1 MPRSVAVRVIKLMT
15 RRWGLLILSVVS
27 VVVYANTVSVG
38 PLILRWAIDAGV
50 SAGDYTA
57 AATPA
62 LILLAVVAA
71 GGVAWYV
78 TRYATAALAQGVAH
92 DLRVAAFEAIHSQS
106 MEFFDKHP
114 SGQLISRITND
125 TDRLARALSWQVRN
139 LVNITMTA
147 GMSLYY
153 MFTMSPRLS
162 AVIAVAMA
170 VMAAVNARY
179 VLLIRPLYQRIR
191 QQLGVLASVV
201 SSNLAGIKTIKALGI
216 EELEI
221 QRFSR
226 ENEAFATLSLKA
238 AKVRAVYGNASQAIL
253 GLSLA
258 SVLYFGGQGV
268 IAGALSIGELT
279 AFVTYLTLLMWPMRA
294 LGFMISS
301 TQRALAAAERVYE
314 IIDSAPQV
322 RDEPGAIELK
332 NVKGDVAYED
342 VWFSYVEGKPVL
354 KGINLSIA
362 AGEKVM
368 ITGPPGS
375 GKSTLLKLLLRFYDP
390 DKGRIT
396 IDGIDIRKVKLE
408 SLRKHVAMVNQEPFI
423 FSGTIRENIALGNPG
438 ASMEE
443 IIAAAK
449 AAKIHDFIMTLPD
462 GYDTIIGERGITL
475 SGGQR
480 QRIAIARALV
490 KNPKILLLD
499 DPVSNLDAETEAA
512 LVRDLKEI
520 LRDKTAIIV
529 SQRPSLAT
537 IANRVVVME
546 DGRIVEEGTHDKLL
560 AARGRYWR
568 IIREAV
574 GDKA

>member
-1 MPRSVAVRVIKLMT
+1 MPRSVAAKLIRLMM
-15 RRWGLLILSVVS
+15 RRWGLLALSIASVVI
-27 VVVYANTVSVG
+27 YANTVSVG
-38 PLILRWAIDAGV
+38 PIILRWAIDAGV

-57 AATPA
+57 AITPA
-62 LILLAVVAA
+62 LTLLAVMAA

-78 TRYATAALAQGVAH
+78 TRYATAELAQGVAH

-139 LVNITMTA
+139 LVNISMTA

-170 VMAAVNARY
+170 VMAAVNIRY

-191 QQLGVLASVV
+191 HQLGVLASVV
-201 SSNLAGIKTIKALGI
+201 SSNLAGIKTVKALGI

-226 ENEAFATLSLKA
+226 ENEAFANLSLKA
-238 AKVRAVYGNASQAIL
+238 AKVRAVYGNASHAVL

-268 IAGALSIGELT
+268 IAGTLSIGELT

-301 TQRALAAAERVYE
+301 VQRALAAAERVFE
-314 IIDSAPQV
+314 IIESAPKV
-322 RDEPGAIELK
+322 RDEPGAIDLK
-332 NVKGDVAYED
+332 DVRGEVAYEG

-354 KGINLSIA
+354 KGVDLRVG

-390 DKGRIT
+390 DRGRIT
-396 IDGIDIRKVKLE
+396 IDGVDIRRIKLE
-408 SLRKHVAMVNQEPFI
+408 SLRRHVAMVHQEPFI
-423 FSGTIRENIALGNPG
+423 FSGTVRENIALGNPG

-443 IIAAAK
+443 IVAAAK
-449 AAKIHDFIMTLPD
+449 AAKIHDFIMTLPK
-462 GYDTIIGERGITL
+462 GYDTVIGERGVTL

-490 KNPKILLLD
+490 KNPRILLLD

-512 LVRDLKEI
+512 LVRDLRDI
-520 LRDKTAIIV
+520 LRGRTAIIV
-529 SQRPSLAT
+529 SQRPSLA
-537 IANRVVVME
+537 ALADRVVVME
-546 DGRIVEEGTHDKLL
+546 DGVIVEEGTHEELL

-568 IIREAV
+568 IVREAV
-574 GDKA
+574 GGKG

>member
-1 MPRSVAVRVIKLMT
+1 MQRSVAARLLKLMT
-15 RRWGLLILSVVS
+15 RRWDLLTLSIVS
-27 VVVYANTVSVG
+27 VVVYANTVSAG
-38 PLILRWAIDAGV
+38 PLILRWVIDAGV
-50 SAGDYTA
+50 STGDYTA
-57 AATPA
+57 AIAPA
-62 LILLAVVAA
+62 LALLAVVAA

-106 MEFFDKHP
+106 MEFFDKHS

-139 LVNITMTA
+139 LVNISMTA

-162 AVIAVAMA
+162 AVIAVAVA
-170 VMAAVNARY
+170 VMAAVNIRY

-191 QQLGVLASVV
+191 HQLGVLASVV
-201 SSNLAGIKTIKALGI
+201 SSNLAGIKTVKALGI
-216 EELEI
+216 EELET

-226 ENEAFATLSLKA
+226 ENEEFANLSLKA
-238 AKVRAVYGNASQAIL
+238 AKVRAIYGNASHAVL

-258 SVLYFGGQGV
+258 SVLYLGGQGV

-301 TQRALAAAERVYE
+301 IQRALAAAERVYE
-314 IIDSAPQV
+314 VIDSAPKV
-322 RDEPGAIELK
+322 RDEPGAIELR
-332 NVKGDVAYED
+332 DVRGEIAYEG
-342 VWFSYVEGKPVL
+342 VWFSYTEGRPVL
-354 KGINLSIA
+354 RGVDLRVD

-390 DKGRIT
+390 DRGRVT
-396 IDGIDIRKVKLE
+396 IDGVDIRKVKLE
-408 SLRKHVAMVNQEPFI
+408 SIRKHVAMVHQEPFI
-423 FSGTIRENIALGNPG
+423 FSGTVRENIALGNPG
-438 ASMEE
+438 VGMEE

-449 AAKIHDFIMTLPD
+449 AAKIHDFIMTLPK
-462 GYDTIIGERGITL
+462 GYDTVIGERGVTL

-520 LRDKTAIIV
+520 LRGRTAIIV
-529 SQRPSLAT
+529 SQRPSLA
-537 IANRVVVME
+537 ALADRVVVME
-546 DGRIVEEGTHDKLL
+546 EGRIVEEGTHEELL

-574 GDKA
+574 GDKG

>member
-1 MPRSVAVRVIKLMT
+1 MTEKAAARLLKLMT
-15 RRWGLLILSVVS
+15 KRWGLLALSTAS
-27 VVVYANTVSVG
+27 VIVYANTVSVG

-50 SAGDYTA
+50 SAGDYLA
-57 AATPA
+57 ALTPA
-62 LILLAVVAA
+62 LALLGVVAA

-106 MEFFDKHP
+106 MEFFDRQP

-139 LVNITMTA
+139 LVNISMTA

-162 AVIAVAMA
+162 AAIAVALA
-170 VMAAVNARY
+170 VMAAVNIRY

-191 QQLGVLASVV
+191 HQLGVLASVV
-201 SSNLAGIKTIKALGI
+201 SSNLAGIKTVKALGI

-221 QRFSR
+221 SRFSK
-226 ENEAFATLSLKA
+226 ENDEFARLSLKA
-238 AKVRAVYGNASQAIL
+238 AKVRALYGNASHAVL

-268 IAGALSIGELT
+268 IAGTLSIGELT

-301 TQRALAAAERVYE
+301 IQRALAAAERVFD
-314 IIDSAPQV
+314 IIDSAPRV
-322 RDEPGAIELK
+322 REEPGAVELRK
-332 NVKGDVAYED
+332 VKGEVAYEG
-342 VWFSYVEGKPVL
+342 VWFSYVEGRPVL
-354 KGINLSIA
+354 RGVDLRVA

-390 DKGRIT
+390 DRGRVT
-396 IDGIDIRKVKLE
+396 IDGIDIRKVRLD
-408 SLRKHVAMVNQEPFI
+408 SLRRHVAIVHQEPFI
-423 FSGTIRENIALGNPG
+423 FSGTVRENIALGNPEAG
-438 ASMEE
+438 LEE
-443 IIAAAK
+443 IVAAAK
-449 AAKIHDFIMTLPD
+449 AAKIHDFIMTLPK
-462 GYDTIIGERGITL
+462 GYDTVIGERGVTL

-520 LRDKTAIIV
+520 LRGRTAIIV
-529 SQRPSLAT
+529 SQRPSLA
-537 IANRVVVME
+537 ALADRVVVME
-546 DGRIVEEGTHDKLL
+546 DGRIVEEGTQEELL
-560 AARGRYWR
+560 AAKGRYWR

-574 GDKA
+574 GGKR

>member
-1 MPRSVAVRVIKLMT
+1 MPRSVAMRLLELMT
-15 RRWGLLILSVVS
+15 RRWGLLALSIASVVI
-27 VVVYANTVSVG
+27 YANTVSVG

-50 SAGDYTA
+50 STGDYA
-57 AATPA
+57 SALTPA
-62 LILLAVVAA
+62 LVLLAVVAA
-71 GGVAWYV
+71 GGIAWYV

-106 MEFFDKHP
+106 LEFFDRHP

-139 LVNITMTA
+139 LVNISMTA

-162 AVIAVAMA
+162 VVIAVAMA
-170 VMAAVNARY
+170 VMAAVNTRY

-191 QQLGVLASVV
+191 HQLGVLASVV
-201 SSNLAGIKTIKALGI
+201 SSNLAGIKTVKALGI

-226 ENEAFATLSLKA
+226 ENEEFARLSLKA
-238 AKVRAVYGNASQAIL
+238 AKVRAVYGNASHAVL

-268 IAGALSIGELT
+268 IAGSLSIGELT

-294 LGFMISS
+294 LGFMVSS
-301 TQRALAAAERVYE
+301 IQRALAAAERVYE
-314 IIDSAPQV
+314 IIDSAPAV
-322 RDEPGAIELK
+322 KDEPGAVDLRDVRGE
-332 NVKGDVAYED
+332 VAYEN
-342 VWFSYVEGKPVL
+342 VWFSYVPGKPVL
-354 KGINLSIA
+354 KGVDLRVA

-396 IDGIDIRKVKLE
+396 IDGIDIRKVKLD
-408 SLRKHVAMVNQEPFI
+408 SLRKHVAVVHQEPFI
-423 FSGTIRENIALGNPG
+423 FSGTVRENIALGNPG

-449 AAKIHDFIMTLPD
+449 AAKIHDFIMTLPR
-462 GYDTIIGERGITL
+462 GYDTLIGERGVTL

-512 LVRDLKEI
+512 LVRDLKDI
-520 LRDKTAIIV
+520 LEGRTAIIV

-537 IANRVVVME
+537 LADRVVVMD
-546 DGRIVEEGTHDKLL
+546 DGRIVEEGTHEELL
-560 AARGRYWR
+560 ARRGMYWR
-568 IIREAV
+568 IIMEAV
-574 GDKA
+574 GGKG

>member
-1 MPRSVAVRVIKLMT
+1 MPRSVAAKLIRLMM
-15 RRWGLLILSVVS
+15 RRWGLLALSIASVVI
-27 VVVYANTVSVG
+27 YANTVSVG
-38 PLILRWAIDAGV
+38 PIILRWAIDAGV

-57 AATPA
+57 AITPA
-62 LILLAVVAA
+62 LTLLAVMAA

-78 TRYATAALAQGVAH
+78 TRYATAELAQGVAH

-139 LVNITMTA
+139 LVNISMTA

-170 VMAAVNARY
+170 VMAAVNIRY

-191 QQLGVLASVV
+191 HQLGVLASVV
-201 SSNLAGIKTIKALGI
+201 SSNLAGIKTVKALGI

-226 ENEAFATLSLKA
+226 ENEAFANLSLKA
-238 AKVRAVYGNASQAIL
+238 AKVRAVYGNASHAVL

-268 IAGALSIGELT
+268 IAGTLSIGELT

-301 TQRALAAAERVYE
+301 VQRALAAAERVFE
-314 IIDSAPQV
+314 IIESAPKV
-322 RDEPGAIELK
+322 RDEPGAIDLK
-332 NVKGDVAYED
+332 DVRGEVAYEG

-354 KGINLSIA
+354 KGVDLRVG

-390 DKGRIT
+390 DRGRIT
-396 IDGIDIRKVKLE
+396 IDGVDIRRIKLE
-408 SLRKHVAMVNQEPFI
+408 SLRRHVAMVHQEPFI
-423 FSGTIRENIALGNPG
+423 FSGTVRENIALGNPG

-443 IIAAAK
+443 IVAAAK
-449 AAKIHDFIMTLPD
+449 AAKIHDFIMTLPK
-462 GYDTIIGERGITL
+462 GYDTVIGERGVTL

-490 KNPKILLLD
+490 KNPRILLLD

-512 LVRDLKEI
+512 LVRDLRDV
-520 LRDKTAIIV
+520 LRGRTALIV
-529 SQRPSLAT
+529 SQRPSLA
-537 IANRVVVME
+537 ALADRVVVME
-546 DGRIVEEGTHDKLL
+546 DGVIVEEGTHEELL
-560 AARGRYWR
+560 TRRGKYWR
-568 IIREAV
+568 IVREAV
-574 GDKA
+574 GGKG